1 MIIVSMVLALKFAAQ
16 VFSYVAF
23 LFVPSASVLP
33 VQTQP
38 IAAQGTVSAAG
49 DKEGSNHGHALRSLG
64 GWEGTSEGI
73 AYSEFNHRFVG
84 LLVFLFGCAELG
96 PALGCSWPRW
106 TTLVLPGALGVVA
119 LFLLVWSDHDGWP
132 IGSQGFV
139 ATFFGQDHE
148 MVQHKLYG
156 VLAAVAAISEATWRL
171 GWGKHPAWAAPVV
184 FYGFIGGLLLFAHS
198 HGHHPANGKIE
209 LHHAVTGSLGIGA
222 SFSRAMAL
230 WVAEPSDLKR
240 RRWILAWAGL
250 IMIMGV
256 QLLIY
261 SE

>member
-1 MIIVSMVLALKFAAQ
+1 MVLALKSAAQ
-16 VFSYVAF
+16 LFSCAAPLF
-23 LFVPSASVLP
+23 LSFTSFLP
-33 VQTQP
+33 LQTQP
-38 IAAQGTVSAAG
+38 IAEQGTVSAAG
-49 DKEGSNHGHALRSLG
+49 DQESNNHGLSMRGLR
-64 GWEGTSEGI
+64 GWEGTAEGI
-73 AYSEFNHRFVG
+73 AYAEFNHRFVG
-84 LLVFLFGCAELG
+84 LLVLLFGCAELG

-106 TTLVLPGALGVVA
+106 TTLVLPGALGIIA

-132 IGSQGFV
+132 IGSQGFA
-139 ATFFGQDHE
+139 ATFLGQDHE

-156 VLAAVAAISEATWRL
+156 VLAAVAAISEAVWRL
-171 GWGKHPAWAAPVV
+171 GWGKHRAWAAPVV

-230 WVAEPSDLKR
+230 WGAELSDLKR
-240 RRWILAWAGL
+240 RRWRLAWAGL
-250 IMIMGV
+250 IISMGL